1 MQTGFCRMKDSLGEP
16 EPCPGDRC
24 AFWEGGSC
32 AFQSLDLRGRPQ
44 LAGLL
49 LELRGE
55 LESVKEADDARAA
68 RRRFFRRLNA
78 GSSD

>member
-32 AFQSLDLRGRPQ
+32 AFQSLDLRGRHVMDYDGCPIVV
-44 LAGLL
+44 
-49 LELRGE
+49 RPT
-55 LESVKEADDARAA
+55 
-68 RRRFFRRLNA
+68 
-78 GSSD
+78 